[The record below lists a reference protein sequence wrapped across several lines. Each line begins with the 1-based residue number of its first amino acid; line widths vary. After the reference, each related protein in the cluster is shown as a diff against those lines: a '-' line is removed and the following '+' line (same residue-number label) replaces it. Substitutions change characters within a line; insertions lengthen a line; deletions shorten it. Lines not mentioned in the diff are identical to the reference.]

1 MTFLLL
7 CGLAIAAVIVLSRMY
22 GRAIATVAAATCG
35 VSVAVVMPPAFS
47 LAVDRLADQATL
59 AAYGLL
65 SVFVLL
71 RMPKRCEGAR
81 QDAAF
86 SAAINEER
94 HPFPE
99 TRLAKIVQGIAAR
112 RELAARNVEISVG
125 DLALSS
131 CPEKAE
137 RILDEVFAAA
147 LAEPGIEAV
156 AVYGGRWP
164 GQDRVW
170 VAARYR
176 ELPPDGFV
184 LANGR
189 KDRDNPGLGAGPV
202 TWFDNGFE
210 RVYQIPL
217 PALTR

>member
-1 MTFLLL
+1 MQMTFLLL

-112 RELAARNVEISVG
+112 REL
-125 DLALSS
+125 
-131 CPEKAE
+131 
-137 RILDEVFAAA
+137 
-147 LAEPGIEAV
+147 
-156 AVYGGRWP
+156 
-164 GQDRVW
+164 
-170 VAARYR
+170 
-176 ELPPDGFV
+176 PPDGFV